1 MNGFWK
7 EQARKHTDYTRQL
20 VELSAQK
27 GMVSIEC
34 ALYLYEQALIH
45 GWKHA
50 EEYYQVNAPPVT
62 SWPHK
67 LIGFIS
73 RIGQKE

>member
-20 VELSAQK
+20 VELSARK
-27 GMVSIEC
+27 GMVSVEC

-50 EEYYQVNAPPVT
+50 EEYYQVNAKPVK
-62 SWPHK
+62 SLSNA

-73 RIGQKE
+73 RIRTCI